1 MVAKGHQGEVFGCE
15 WNHINKRMILTA
27 SFDKTIGLWDATQ
40 LQQGPKQRF
49 MHDFTVYEAKWH
61 PTHDS
66 IFGSCSGDQTCRIWD
81 LRSGKDVKRI
91 HGHTNEILSMDFNK
105 YENFVATA
113 STDNTIKL
121 WDLRA
126 TTDSPIMILTGH

>member
-1 MVAKGHQGEVFGCE
+1 
-15 WNHINKRMILTA
+15 MILTA
-27 SFDKTIGLWDATQ
+27 SFDKTIKLWDAET
-40 LQQGPKQRF
+40 LNTGPRQGFQ
-49 MHDFTVYEAKWH
+49 HDFTVYAAVWH
-61 PTHDS
+61 PTHES
-66 IFGSCSGDQTCRIWD
+66 IFGSCSGDQTCRVWD

-91 HGHTNEILSMDFNK
+91 HAHQNEILSMDFNK

-113 STDNTIKL
+113 STDNTIKV